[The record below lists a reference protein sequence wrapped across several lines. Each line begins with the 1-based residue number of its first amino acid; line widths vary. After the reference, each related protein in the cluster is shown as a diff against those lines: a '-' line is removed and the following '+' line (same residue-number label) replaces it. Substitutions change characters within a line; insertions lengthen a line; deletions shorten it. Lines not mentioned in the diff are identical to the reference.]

1 MVTKIDSVLRCT
13 GFDSRALMNY
23 FVWDCW
29 NDKSKQE
36 EAGKGPDLQTTGS
49 REKVYSSK
57 CLAFELG
64 NFTEAIID

>member
-1 MVTKIDSVLRCT
+1 
-13 GFDSRALMNY
+13 MNY

-49 REKVYSSK
+49 GEKVYSSK